1 MDLKIKEWD
10 DSYANKDNAVF
21 YPHEEVIRFT
31 SKYIRKRVGF
41 DSFVDSHTLSS
52 TPKVLDLGCGI
63 GRHVKYLHEYGL
75 EAYGIDLSGV
85 AIETAKNFF
94 FRQELACLKD
104 RLYQASITEMPFVDA
119 LFDFCIS
126 HGVLDSMPF
135 AIARDAMKETA
146 RCLKPGALF
155 YLDLVAGDD
164 RDHFPEFCGEEIVE
178 TAHEKG
184 TIQSY
189 FNWGKI
195 LDLAGAEWSVREAFL
210 IRKTSVI
217 NPAFHSRYQIGRAS
231 CRERV

>member
-1 MDLKIKEWD
+1 VDLKIKEWD
-10 DSYANKDNAVF
+10 DSYVNKDNFVF

-41 DSFVDSHTLSS
+41 DSFVDSHSVST
-52 TPKVLDLGCGI
+52 TPKVLDLGCGV

-85 AIETAKNFF
+85 AIETAKDIFS
-94 FRQELACLKD
+94 RQGLECLKEY
-104 RLYQASITEMPFVDA
+104 LYQASITEMPFADGF
-119 LFDFCIS
+119 FDFCVS

-135 AIARDAMKETA
+135 TIARDAMKETA
-146 RCLKPGALF
+146 RCLKPNALF

-164 RDHFPEFCGEEIVE
+164 REHYPEFSGEEVVQE
-178 TAHEKG
+178 AHENG

-195 LDLAGAEWSVREAFL
+195 LELAGSEWAVKEAFL
-210 IRKTSVI
+210 IRKTSVTS
-217 NPAFHSRYQIGRAS
+217 PAFHSRYHIVLENRG
-231 CRERV
+231 